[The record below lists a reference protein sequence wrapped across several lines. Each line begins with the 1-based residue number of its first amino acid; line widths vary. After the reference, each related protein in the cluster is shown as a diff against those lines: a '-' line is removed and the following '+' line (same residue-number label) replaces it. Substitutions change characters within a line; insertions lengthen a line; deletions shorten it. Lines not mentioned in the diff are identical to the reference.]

1 MAKESAKK
9 KASPGLNLDAKA
21 IEAIN
26 KSYAT
31 TNAEAKKQLVT
42 QSALKDLAEEIK
54 DSWGDLSQVLLKV
67 NDYSKK
73 LGDNFGDVEDIAKKL
88 ISNIE
93 SVGTELYE
101 QLEVGDK
108 IKKLQI
114 AQGKRLSEFK
124 KANQGLIELAQAQ
137 EKLDKEKNTMSL
149 ALYNNLQKELDQDK
163 EINEA
168 LLARLHTEQKIA
180 ALQITALHALKDA
193 ADAMDM
199 ANEHAKKLG
208 FNIENATNTVTNKL
222 SKSFEFMEEIPF
234 LSDVIGL
241 DSIKE
246 KLEKNVKDSL
256 VRSMTEGKGAAS
268 SLFSAMTTGART
280 LMTTLGPFLPLI
292 IAAAALYKAF
302 EFDKEL
308 TQFSKDLDVSKDTAM
323 GLSIE
328 ADAIAGHLGVAG
340 VNGVEVGKAMTTI
353 KNAMGT
359 TAALANKEL
368 VGAVSLLQTRIG
380 LSGEEAMALNST
392 ATLLGTNLNDLAAS
406 SYDMADGLIGGKE
419 MLQEMANWPKS
430 LVAGYKGTTQQ
441 LQKAIVKGKLFG
453 LTIEQAQKAGEGM
466 LDIETSLQKEMTFN
480 ILAGKNMNLNKA
492 RQLALEGKTAEL
504 QDEILSQAGSLDD
517 YQKMGP
523 LQQKAMAE
531 ALNMS
536 KDELTEML
544 TKTQE
549 MADVGLSQAAVE
561 EQMKLSLE
569 DQQSTIDGMNDEK
582 KKAYLQD
589 LLNKKKQEEATA
601 KFADSM
607 TKLTEAFQKTM
618 MPIVE
623 LLGEALGYVGDIIH
637 WFTVGIEKLNHWIH
651 SLTGAKEELKEGEG
665 VMSSILKWAV
675 KIGGAILLWNVGK
688 KALGGLKSMI
698 PGMGGGKTAEA
709 ASSATGSADQVKGAT
724 QGKNK
729 VSQLLDGIKSI
740 IESIK
745 GVVQSAIQ
753 FVRDV
758 GKDLITTVKDLF
770 NGVVDLVRSV
780 GTNVLSTLQ
789 ELIGGIGKI
798 LADGTDIIVNV
809 GSKLAEGAMKILNI
823 IIEGLGKA
831 AGQLPAIMSAL
842 GSAVVAFFT
851 PMAALVPLAPAI
863 AIFTLAMIGLGYAF
877 KLLGEGIGAAAP
889 GIEAFFNGMGTVIES
904 VGTAISKVIETIT
917 TSIIRLQDI
926 DPLRLMGVAGG
937 IVSVGAAIAGFG
949 AGAGAGGIM
958 AGIGKFFD
966 EDPVEKFNRFA
977 TIDSAK
983 LVEVAG
989 AIDKLGNAIAN
1000 FSAQVGKIGEVS
1012 GIIETIDKVMELH
1025 DAVTENPI
1033 EEAISG
1039 VAEAVGGIFS
1049 KAASFVTSSA
1059 PEASS
1064 VTTSTGAAPAAAGGA
1079 AASQG
1084 SLKEVADL
1092 LKQILSATSQPVS
1105 INIGG
1110 KVIDEIGKQ
1119 TTLRKTYSTKIDTAH
1134 GAFG

>member
-1 MAKESAKK
+1 MKENKSAPKTKVSNVVTPTVNPNAAKVFEAITRNVKETARESAD
-9 KASPGLNLDAKA
+9 LNDISKDLSSTWSDLAKA
-21 IEAIN
+21 ITIIN
-26 KSYAT
+26 KNSGVLGDKMSKVTELTKSLYA
-31 TNAEAKKQLVT
+31 NIEDVGSEYFKQV
-42 QSALKDLAEEIK
+42 DLAGE
-54 DSWGDLSQVLLKV
+54 LSDIMSDQSDNNKKLLKQQEK
-67 NDYSKK
+67 YTK
-73 LGDNFGDVEDIAKKL
+73 GI
-88 ISNIE
+88 
-93 SVGTELYE
+93 
-101 QLEVGDK
+101 DK
-108 IKKLQI
+108 IKELQDALKNTGD
-114 AQGKRLSEFK
+114 AQT
-124 KANQGLIELAQAQ
+124 KAELAAAKRQQRALKNQ
-137 EKLDKEKNTMSL
+137 IDILDKTTERL
-149 ALYNNLQKELDQDK
+149 AKEY
-163 EINEA
+163 EIVSA
-168 LLARLHTEQKIA
+168 LES
-180 ALQITALHALKDA
+180 
-193 ADAMDM
+193 
-199 ANEHAKKLG
+199 ANKVLNSAHHQAEKLG
-208 FNIENATNTVTNKL
+208 FSFESAARTVTGKL
-222 SKSFEFMEEIPF
+222 EKSFDFMEEIPF

-246 KLEKNVKDSL
+246 KIEKNVKDSL
-256 VRSMTEGKGAAS
+256 VSSMANGKGAAT

-280 LMTTLGPFLPLI
+280 LMTTMGPFLPLI

-340 VNGVEVGKAMTTI
+340 VNGVEVGKAMATV
-353 KNAMGT
+353 KNAMGA

-406 SYDMADGLIGGKE
+406 SYDMADGLIGGKA
-419 MLQEMANWPKS
+419 MLQEMAKLPKG
-430 LVAGYKGTTQQ
+430 LVAGFKGTTQQ

-466 LDIETSLQKEMTFN
+466 LQIEESLQKEMTFN

-504 QDEILSQAGSLDD
+504 QDEILSQAGSLED

-618 MPIVE
+618 MPVVE

-637 WFTVGIEKLNHWIH
+637 YFTVGIEKLNHWIH

-665 VMSSILKWAV
+665 VMSSILKWAM

-729 VSQLLDGIKSI
+729 VSQILDGIKNI
-740 IESIK
+740 IDSIK

-753 FVRDV
+753 FVKDV
-758 GKDLITTVKDLF
+758 GKDLINTVKDLF

-983 LVEVAG
+983 LIEVAS

-1000 FSAQVGKIGEVS
+1000 FSSQVGKIGEVS

-1064 VTTSTGAAPAAAGGA
+1064 VTTSAGAAPAASGA
-1079 AASQG
+1079 AVSQG